1 MKSKKSF
8 VLTDA
13 LVYIIIAVFI
23 FLILVFVVP
32 RLLGKGTSQASD
44 FLSSTKD
51 YDNDGIADYFDKCAC
66 EQGSDKY
73 DGCTSEEKMKGQA
86 AIEREKQCQE
96 TIKKAYGKK

>member
-8 VLTDA
+8 VLTDT
-13 LVYIIIAVFI
+13 LVYLGVAVLV

-32 RLLGKGTSQASD
+32 KLLGKGTAQASD

-66 EQGSDKY
+66 IQGSDKY
-73 DGCTSEEKMKGQA
+73 DGCNSEAEIKGQT
-86 AIEREKQCQE
+86 AIEMERCKE